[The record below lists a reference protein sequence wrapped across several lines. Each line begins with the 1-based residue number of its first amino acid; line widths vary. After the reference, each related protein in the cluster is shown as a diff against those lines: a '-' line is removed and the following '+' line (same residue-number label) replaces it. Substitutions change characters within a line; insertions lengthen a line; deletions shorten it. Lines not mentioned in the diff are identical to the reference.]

1 MMNNITKKKNYNRKR
16 EAIMNN
22 KMIKRTVVV
31 FEHEMSLDEFPEL
44 LRMPEAELT
53 KFLNDAVV
61 GLFDLRKKEEELN
74 KYGTHSFIRIKDV
87 I

>member
-1 MMNNITKKKNYNRKR
+1 
-16 EAIMNN
+16 
-22 KMIKRTVVV
+22 
-31 FEHEMSLDEFPEL
+31 
-44 LRMPEAELT
+44 MPEAELT

-61 GLFDLRKKEEELN
+61 GLFELRKKEEELN

>member
-1 MMNNITKKKNYNRKR
+1 MMSNIMKKKNYNRKR
-16 EAIMNN
+16 EAIMSN

-31 FEHEMSLDEFPEL
+31 FEHEMSIDEFPAL
-44 LRMPEAELT
+44 LTMKEDELT

-61 GLFDLRKKEEELN
+61 ALFELREKEQKLN
-74 KYGTHSFIRIKDV
+74 EHGTHSFIRIKDV